1 MGPKRPQNR
10 ADSVLPC
17 ARNRGAEPFWPKS
30 GVNKNARARAR
41 EGLGFLAYFSGAG
54 NRSPNAACGPA
65 DRGSGATQRA
75 RSSIGVVY
83 WNLSVSSASSTVRRT
98 RYPRQP
104 ATKITTLAELGE
116 QGPEGLL
123 KDKHAI
129 VVETRGGVYTTGP
142 RVSFNHQE

>member
-30 GVNKNARARAR
+30 GVYKNARARAR

-75 RSSIGVVY
+75 PKLY
-83 WNLSVSSASSTVRRT
+83 W
-98 RYPRQP
+98 
-104 ATKITTLAELGE
+104 
-116 QGPEGLL
+116 
-123 KDKHAI
+123 
-129 VVETRGGVYTTGP
+129 GGVLELISIFCLLDSAPNAISAAAGDQDYDP
-142 RVSFNHQE
+142 RRARHPGQASHKYLTVTA